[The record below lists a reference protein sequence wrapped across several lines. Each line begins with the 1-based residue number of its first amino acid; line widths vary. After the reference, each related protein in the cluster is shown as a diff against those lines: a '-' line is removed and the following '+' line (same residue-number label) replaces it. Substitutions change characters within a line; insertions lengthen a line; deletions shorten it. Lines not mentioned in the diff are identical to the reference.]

1 MTFGQL
7 ADLVAYFVDDLQ
19 FGYFTRTQVNR
30 FLNNAQFETAKKLI
44 NSGDNYYL
52 KCKQT
57 NTVIGQC
64 GYALPLDFLKI
75 NRLELVTGGTAPNE
89 IVGRLHFITLN
100 EQDQI
105 FTHTGEPAA
114 YVLKKNSIQLFPT
127 PDSVLPIRLS
137 YTHRVAEMS
146 LDAEV
151 PDVPE
156 SYHELLALYAARDCL
171 IKDGREASLIQTKI
185 AEYEKAMDEDSD
197 ERNVDQPRMIV
208 TTGDWGG
215 GSGWGF

>member
-1 MTFGQL
+1 MTFGNL
-7 ADLVAYFVDDLQ
+7 ANLVAYFVDDLN

-44 NSGDNYYL
+44 NAGDNYYL
-52 KCKQT
+52 KCAQT

-64 GYALPLDFLKI
+64 GYALPLDFLKV
-75 NRLELVTGGTAPNE
+75 NRLELVISGAPPNE
-89 IVGRLHFITLN
+89 AVGRLQFITLN
-100 EQDQI
+100 EQDQL
-105 FTHTGEPAA
+105 FTHSGEPAA
-114 YVLKKNSIQLFPT
+114 YVLKKSSIQLFPT
-127 PDSVLPIRLS
+127 PDSILALRLS

-156 SYHELLALYAARDCL
+156 SYHELIALYATRDCL
-171 IKDGREASLIQTKI
+171 LKDGREASLIQAKI
-185 AEYEKAMDEDSD
+185 AEYEKTMDEDAD

-208 TTGDWGG
+208 QTGDWGG
-215 GSGWGF
+215 NDWGM